1 MVRCERVVVFINVF
15 RSGKSVHWKFWF
27 MDIVAVLMDF
37 QGLEEIASVIV
48 VSVLKLFVCRKRKT
62 KKSIRYW

>member
-1 MVRCERVVVFINVF
+1 MTRCKRVVIFIDVF

-37 QGLEEIASVIV
+37 QRLEEIEKGLV
-48 VSVLKLFVCRKRKT
+48 VSVLKLFVC
-62 KKSIRYW
+62 

>member
-1 MVRCERVVVFINVF
+1 
-15 RSGKSVHWKFWF
+15 

-37 QGLEEIASVIV
+37 QRLEEIDGEMV

-62 KKSIRYW
+62 KKSICYW